1 MFDVFLAVFMTL
13 VGVAA
18 FFKVLEKKR
27 FEDHLKYA
35 LVLSIVAILFAVL
48 AQAEIYVRS
57 AFPIGSTPTLP
68 QLVFSFL
75 IPVGWEMWLYWIIA
89 FASALGLYLV
99 GALTGAIVEFVEK
112 YIR

>member
-1 MFDVFLAVFMTL
+1 MFDVFLTVFMTL
-13 VGVAA
+13 VAVAG

-27 FEDHLKYA
+27 FEAHLKYA
-35 LVLSIVAILFAVL
+35 LVLSIVAILFAVI
-48 AQAEIYVRS
+48 AQAEIYIRS
-57 AFPIGSTPTLP
+57 AFPIGTTPALP

-75 IPVGWEMWLYWIIA
+75 MPAAWTAWLYWIIA

-99 GALTGAIVEFVEK
+99 GALAGAIVDVVEK